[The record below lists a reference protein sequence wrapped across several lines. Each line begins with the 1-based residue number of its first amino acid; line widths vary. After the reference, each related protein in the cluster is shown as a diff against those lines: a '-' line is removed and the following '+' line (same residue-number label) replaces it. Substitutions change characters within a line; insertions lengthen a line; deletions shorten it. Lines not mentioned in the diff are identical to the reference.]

1 MALLDNPGLRLLMGQ
16 AGAAKVRQR
25 WDWEQV
31 IARVEDAY
39 ARALAN
45 AHSDIG
51 EALA

>member
-1 MALLDNPGLRLLMGQ
+1 MGR
-16 AGAAKVRQR
+16 AGAAQLRER
-25 WDWEQV
+25 WDWDQV

-45 AHSDIG
+45 AHSDVD